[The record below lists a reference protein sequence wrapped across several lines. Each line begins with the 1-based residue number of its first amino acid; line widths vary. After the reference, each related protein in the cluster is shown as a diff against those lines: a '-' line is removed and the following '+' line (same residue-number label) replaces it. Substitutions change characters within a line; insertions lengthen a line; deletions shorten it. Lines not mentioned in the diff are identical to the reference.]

1 MRPNTGSGPPR
12 WRTIAWLV
20 GLFTSVALLA
30 GSPPL
35 IVQAL
40 REREARRIH
49 DFYAD
54 GLSPCSPLSFHDIDA
69 ALRRSLPAEPDLIV
83 TISPA
88 FDRPKALALIGS
100 DVHLLALGS
109 FAEEMTPDAPKDGF
123 AAKTRRITAITPALA
138 RSITDTLALDI
149 EHAHV
154 EPPLGLDGTSYY
166 FRTAP
171 GTCATTWSPMPETRA
186 GAWVSLFHALAQD
199 IAADTGPLD
208 PHAEQAL
215 SQQIEALRVQGP

>member
-1 MRPNTGSGPPR
+1 MRANTGAGSLR

-20 GLFTSVALLA
+20 GLFASAALLA

-35 IVQAL
+35 IVQAF

-54 GLSPCSPLSFHDIDA
+54 GLSPCSSLSFQDIDA
-69 ALRRSLPAEPDLIV
+69 VLRRSLPAEPDLVV
-83 TISPA
+83 TIFPA
-88 FDRPKALALIGS
+88 FDRPKALAFIGN
-100 DVHLLALGS
+100 DVHLLVFGS
-109 FAEEMTPDAPKDGF
+109 SGEDVAPGAPEDVFTVK
-123 AAKTRRITAITPALA
+123 ARRITAITPALA
-138 RSITDTLALDI
+138 RNITETLALDI
-149 EHAHV
+149 EHASV
-154 EPPLGLDGTSYY
+154 EPPLELDGTSYY

-171 GTCATTWSPMPETRA
+171 GACATTWSPMPETRA

-199 IAADTGPLD
+199 IAADTGPLG

-215 SQQIEALRVQGP
+215 SQQIEALRTQGP

>member
-49 DFYAD
+49 DIYAD
-54 GLSPCSPLSFHDIDA
+54 GLSPCSPLSFQDIDA
-69 ALRRSLPAEPDLIV
+69 ALRRLLPAEPDLIV
-83 TISPA
+83 TIFPA
-88 FDRPKALALIGS
+88 FDRPKALAFIGS

-123 AAKTRRITAITPALA
+123 AAK
-138 RSITDTLALDI
+138 
-149 EHAHV
+149 
-154 EPPLGLDGTSYY
+154 
-166 FRTAP
+166 P
-171 GTCATTWSPMPETRA
+171 GASR
-186 GAWVSLFHALAQD
+186 Q
-199 IAADTGPLD
+199 
-208 PHAEQAL
+208 
-215 SQQIEALRVQGP
+215 

>member
-20 GLFTSVALLA
+20 GLFASVALLA

-54 GLSPCSPLSFHDIDA
+54 GLSPCSPLSFQDIDA
-69 ALRRSLPAEPDLIV
+69 ALRRLLPAEPDLIV
-83 TISPA
+83 TISAA
-88 FDRPKALALIGS
+88 FDRPKALAFVS
-100 DVHLLALGS
+100 NDVHLFAFGS
-109 FAEEMTPDAPKDGF
+109 PGENMMPDAPEDAF
-123 AAKTRRITAITPALA
+123 AVKARRITAITPALA

-149 EHAHV
+149 EHAHA
-154 EPPLGLDGTSYY
+154 ESPLELDGTAYY
-166 FRTAP
+166 FRTAD
-171 GTCATTWSPMPETRA
+171 GTCATAWSPMPKTRA
-186 GAWVSLFHALAQD
+186 GAWVSLFHSLAQD
-199 IAADTGPLD
+199 IAADAGPLD
-208 PHAEQAL
+208 PSAEQAL
-215 SQQIEALRVQGP
+215 SQQIEALRTQGP